1 MTQAKHI
8 ACLLYASQY
17 RQFEGCCVRRN
28 TPQTTEYKPTGGK
41 FGKYRWRAVGF
52 VGLC

>member
-17 RQFEGCCVRRN
+17 RQIERDGVRRN
-28 TPQTTEYKPTGGK
+28 MPQTAEFKLVGGK
-41 FGKYRWRAVGF
+41 FGKYRWRAVGL